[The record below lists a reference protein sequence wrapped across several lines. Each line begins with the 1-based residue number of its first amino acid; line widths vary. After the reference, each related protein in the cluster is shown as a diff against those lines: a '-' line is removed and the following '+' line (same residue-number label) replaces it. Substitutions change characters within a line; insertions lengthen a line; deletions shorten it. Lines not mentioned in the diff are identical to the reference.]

1 MRYKSFR
8 KGKRNEVLSSA
19 WIIKH
24 NLFSFHFISR
34 HPGGNKT
41 WSKTRNILISL
52 FCFENKRIPIGL
64 GNRFMRWG
72 GLREPNKTTNYHT
85 DPLKLRWVDGRDYL
99 LVDRFIN
106 ECHEIL
112 LTSLPDSKFRLS
124 HFGFR
129 DFREFRTGFGLKH
142 RACQKEW
149 MCSM

>member
-52 FCFENKRIPIGL
+52 FCFENKGSQLDIRTWESVYAL
-64 GNRFMRWG
+64 GR
-72 GLREPNKTTNYHT
+72 TNYLS
-85 DPLKLRWVDGRDYL
+85 DPLRLRWVDERDYL
-99 LVDRFIN
+99 VVDRFIN